1 MSMTPPDMTSEV
13 TQPPPKTGMSGGAK
27 LLIILGVGGGILVLL
42 CCGGAIGT
50 MVYMGT
56 SMVSD
61 KPDVVVAKTDEIIQ
75 IEIPDQLEP
84 KMSFDFKVPFSGQR
98 VMLWTVYLDEET
110 QSVLI
115 LFAMQN
121 ASASGDPEEMRRA
134 MDQQL
139 SQQGMG
145 GQEEIRIEE
154 SYTKDVEIRGEKA
167 TFTISKGV
175 GEDSG
180 KPRIQVMGVF
190 KGETGAVILMLNV
203 DAEKYTEEEVIEM
216 LDSIE

>member
-1 MSMTPPDMTSEV
+1 MSMTPPDMSSEV

-42 CCGGAIGT
+42 CCGGGIGM

-56 SMVSD
+56 SMISD

-75 IEIPDQLEP
+75 IEIPDGLEP
-84 KMSFDFKVPFSGQR
+84 KMSFDVKFPIYGR
-98 VMLWTVYLDEET
+98 IMLLVAYADEE
-110 QSVLI
+110 SSSFLA
-115 LFAMQN
+115 LFTLEK
-121 ASASGDPEEMRRA
+121 ASASQNQEQMRRQ

-139 SQQGMG
+139 RQQGMG
-145 GQEEIRIEE
+145 GQEEITIEE
-154 SYTKDVEIRGEKA
+154 SYTKDVEIRGETA

-180 KPRIQVMGVF
+180 KPRIQVVGVF
-190 KGETGAVILMLNV
+190 QGETGAVILMVNV
-203 DAEKYTEEEVIEM
+203 DAEKYTEEQIVEMIE
-216 LDSIE
+216 SIE